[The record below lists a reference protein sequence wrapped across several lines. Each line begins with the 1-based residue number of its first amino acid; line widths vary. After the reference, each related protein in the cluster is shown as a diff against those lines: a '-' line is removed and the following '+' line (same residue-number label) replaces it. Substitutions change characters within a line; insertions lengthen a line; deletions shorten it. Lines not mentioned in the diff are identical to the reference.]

1 VKLIHPSALTPSAFR
16 SEIAALSAL
25 DHPHVIRFL
34 DRVEALGGVF
44 LVMEMAEGVDL
55 AEYLGEWLWLVGS
68 ALAGSGV

>member
-1 VKLIHPSALTPSAFR
+1 VIAVILSGDKFKIGCFR
-16 SEIAALSAL
+16 
-25 DHPHVIRFL
+25 

-55 AEYLGEWLWLVGS
+55 AEYLGEWLWQWQWLIEWQWLIDS